1 MRRCSPIPPVVP
13 PVSRFPRCA
22 KPRKSVVT
30 VNGLSPDADGNVNA
44 GDVRREDFSGVEPK
58 ERMTLNEVGAK
69 VNEVIGRL
77 GGAAD
82 AAAASPRASV
92 YGPGTHFGDVHP
104 DTALR
109 DVVEAAG
116 MSADDV
122 RAIASEV
129 VAPVAASVTDLRTS
143 KLDRADVVDPSSA
156 TEDGKA
162 ADAKKTKEGLDR
174 VLGVA
179 SGALALA
186 ESKADKLSGRQLEA
200 VNSGIDADKVAKIA
214 QNESAIS
221 AEVSRATTE
230 EARLQA
236 LINAIK
242 TFDAVVADSLP
253 IPSEQYGKK
262 LYLIPST
269 NPETR
274 NVKDEFICVKI
285 ADVWKWEQ
293 VGSTAITIEFDD
305 EPTEGSQKAARSGGI
320 WSWVKSLLPR
330 WLTSDYAEP
339 ATVASVAKKADK
351 ATTLAG
357 YGITDAATKQELAGK
372 ASKPEQYRERYLASL
387 TADGNLADSG
397 IDSLGVA
404 IMYGN
409 DLVVRPGGTTTRVNA
424 SMLGYSYSGSDTIKD
439 RLDTKADRP
448 ALPVA
453 DGNLAAL
460 TADGNLADSGKKASE
475 FLPAKDLGGDAYE
488 VSANT
493 TFKQL
498 YGDALVIDPNN
509 HWFWGARFF
518 YDPSGSEAI
527 YDDANE
533 IAVKGDVS
541 ALESSKVN
549 KTVPSKWGNLSALAE
564 DGNLID
570 SYIDMQDL
578 ALKNQVNWMA
588 DSDSGFSSGHGDGF
602 FFNIENGEQ
611 RLAVLK
617 GRVIVDRDGKDAGE
631 RSVAMLGD
639 INSATRGKADKAPNA
654 TSGHLASL
662 TEHGDLGDSGIDR
675 LDIARMYGDALVVQP
690 GGMTTRV
697 NASMLGYSNSSSDT
711 LKDRLDAKADR
722 ASLAPEYSA
731 TSAYSVGPFVYYGG
745 NIYQCKTAIADGGEA
760 WNAEHWELRKL
771 DDFFTN
777 SNSLLTGTIDAEVI
791 SKGTAPDAHLE
802 APTDERLRGRGRGD

>member
-1 MRRCSPIPPVVP
+1 MSSCHTFRPVPGQCGPRGRGPLPAPPFDP
-13 PVSRFPRCA
+13 QDYWATRKLVSSLF
-22 KPRKSVVT
+22 
-30 VNGLSPDADGNVNA
+30 G
-44 GDVRREDFSGVEPK
+44 
-58 ERMTLNEVGAK
+58 TLE
-69 VNEVIGRL
+69 
-77 GGAAD
+77 
-82 AAAASPRASV
+82 
-92 YGPGTHFGDVHP
+92 
-104 DTALR
+104 
-109 DVVEAAG
+109 
-116 MSADDV
+116 
-122 RAIASEV
+122 
-129 VAPVAASVTDLRTS
+129 TS

-162 ADAKKTKEGLDR
+162 ADAKKTQEELDR

-186 ESKADKLSGRQLEA
+186 ESKEDKLSGRQLEA
-200 VNSGIDADKVAKIA
+200 VNSGIDANKVAKIA

-253 IPSEQYGKK
+253 SPSEQYGKK

-274 NVKDEFICVKI
+274 NVRDEFICVKI

-293 VGSTAITIEFDD
+293 VGSTAITIEFDN
-305 EPTEGSQKAARSGGI
+305 EPTAGPQQVARSGGI

-339 ATVASVAKKADK
+339 ATVESVAKKADK

-404 IMYGN
+404 IMYGD

-460 TADGNLADSGKKASE
+460 TSDGNLADSGKKAND
-475 FLPAKDLGGDAYE
+475 FLPATGHDQVYNVE
-488 VSANT
+488 ANT
-493 TFKQL
+493 TFSQI
-498 YGDALVIDPNN
+498 YGDGFLIDASQ
-509 HWFWGARFF
+509 HRFWGARFY
-518 YDPSGSEAI
+518 YDPSGSGNPEVPE
-527 YDDANE
+527 NE
-533 IAVKGDVS
+533 IAVKGDIS

-549 KTVPSKWGNLSALAE
+549 KTVPSKWGNLSALDE
-564 DGNLID
+564 GGNLID

-617 GRVIVDRDGKDAGE
+617 GRVIVDRDGKDARE

-639 INSATRGKADKAPNA
+639 ITSATRGKADR
-654 TSGHLASL
+654 T
-662 TEHGDLGDSGIDR
+662 
-675 LDIARMYGDALVVQP
+675 
-690 GGMTTRV
+690 
-697 NASMLGYSNSSSDT
+697 
-711 LKDRLDAKADR
+711 
-722 ASLAPEYSA
+722 SLAPEYSA
-731 TSAYSVGPFVYYGG
+731 TSAYSVGAIVYHDGS
-745 NIYQCKTAIADGGEA
+745 IYQCKTAIADGGEA
-760 WNAEHWELRKL
+760 WNAAHWELRKL

-777 SNSLLTGTIDAEVI
+777 SNSLLTGLIASETSGKADKGDLYALAAKVDA
-791 SKGTAPDAHLE
+791 ANAALE
-802 APTDERLRGRGRGD
+802 DVA